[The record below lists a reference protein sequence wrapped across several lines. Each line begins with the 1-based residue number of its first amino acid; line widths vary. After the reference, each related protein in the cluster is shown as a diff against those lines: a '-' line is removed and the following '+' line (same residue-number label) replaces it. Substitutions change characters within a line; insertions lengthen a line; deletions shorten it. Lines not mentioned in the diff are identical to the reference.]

1 MIVKEYSVVLV
12 EIDNYSSRQRRVLRC
27 YKEEK
32 AKQKVQ
38 DLISYYT
45 GMEEYALAENS
56 KPSDGA
62 NLVKT
67 GSRINIKVE
76 TVEIDL
82 EGFPGIEENKE

>member
-1 MIVKEYSVVLV
+1 ME
-12 EIDNYSSRQRRVLRC
+12 DN
-27 YKEEK
+27 
-32 AKQKVQ
+32 
-38 DLISYYT
+38 
-45 GMEEYALAENS
+45 ALAENS

-82 EGFPGIEENKE
+82 EGFPGVEENKE